1 MGSSI
6 AELEA
11 ALAPLAAALGQLDAA
26 RLEAALRHWQPL
38 EAALAATPH

>member
-11 ALAPLAAALGQLDAA
+11 ALAPLATALGQLDAA